1 MTFDGE
7 VQEYLSEV
15 PMGGHNR
22 PPADPPFSAL
32 KRLAMIREALMD
44 GGLSKDQALA
54 QIAYWTISDARG
66 ELAASIET
74 WCMILRSTNRKRV
87 RGVRDSLLEHSFE
100 EVDRKNGAKTF
111 RTTVSEEDISA
122 AVKVYRQGVSDSTP
136 NATKG
141 VSNDTSPQV
150 SDDTPTGTNG
160 YPQEVSA
167 DTPKQVSND
176 TPASRVRVS
185 YTGNIKNIPLPRAC
199 EDWRSFVLVD
209 GNLGITDR
217 GLKFWMDRG
226 MDEARIDLALL
237 EADGKLSDYDRK
249 TADGVEKKA
258 GLFFSR
264 NLQERLDRDKRYEA
278 ACARKEGSNQKRR
291 PAGSKEALELLR
303 KQKERGER

>member
-1 MTFDGE
+1 MTFDGPVEDYMHE
-7 VQEYLSEV
+7 VA
-15 PMGGHNR
+15 MGGHNR
-22 PPADPPFSAL
+22 PPADPPFGAM

-44 GGLSKDQALA
+44 GSLSKDQALA

-87 RGVRDSLLEHSFE
+87 RDRLLQHSFE
-100 EVDRKNGAKTF
+100 EVDRGRGAKTF
-111 RTTVSEEDISA
+111 RTTVSEEEITE
-122 AVKVYRQGVSDSTP
+122 AVKVYRKGVSDSTP
-136 NATKG
+136 SEPKG
-141 VSNDTSPQV
+141 VSTDTSPQV
-150 SDDTPTGTNG
+150 STDTPTGING
-160 YPQEVSA
+160 YPLEVST
-167 DTPKQVSND
+167 DTPKQVSTD
-176 TPASRVRVS
+176 TPASCARVS

-199 EDWRSFVLVD
+199 ESWRSFVLVD
-209 GNLGITDR
+209 GNLAITDA
-217 GLKFWMDRG
+217 GMKFWMGRG

-249 TADGVEKKA
+249 TPDGVEKKA

-264 NLQERLDRDKRYEA
+264 NLQEKIDRDKRYEA
-278 ACARKEGSNQKRR
+278 ACARKEGANQKRR